1 MANTITSNASVAIT
15 NTQSHALIRT
25 SLSKSG
31 SCKTMKGNATAD
43 TILVD
48 KSRGNNYTVDA
59 CVRVHGTIK
68 VDQNGTM
75 KKRLDRFKLF
85 AQAIVNLTRKGVEI
99 NKALVMGEMD
109 RLWMVHKENRDLKQI
124 DSETFD
130 SVLAE
135 LFGQGFYDRMYAP
148 VEENAVKAGDF
159 SVSDL
164 TIDILASRVGTV
176 GSDNMAVWDAPAPAS
191 PVSTMQH
198 VAGGSPNE
206 ADAVKRKPV
215 RRKK

>member
-1 MANTITSNASVAIT
+1 
-15 NTQSHALIRT
+15 
-25 SLSKSG
+25 
-31 SCKTMKGNATAD
+31 MKGNATAD

-68 VDQNGTM
+68 VDHNGTM

-135 LFGQGFYDRMYAP
+135 LFGQGFYDRMYAA
-148 VEENAVKAGDF
+148 VDENAVKAGDF

-164 TIDILASRVGTV
+164 TIDILTSRVGAV
-176 GSDNMAVWDAPAPAS
+176 GADNMAVWEAPASAS
-191 PVSTMQH
+191 PVSAMQH

-206 ADAVKRKPV
+206 ADTVKRKPV

>member
-43 TILVD
+43 AILVD

-85 AQAIVNLTRKGVEI
+85 AQAVVNLTRQGAPI
-99 NKALVMGEMD
+99 NKALIIGEMD
-109 RLWMVHKENRDLKQI
+109 RLWTLHKENRDLKQI

-135 LFGQGFYDRMYAP
+135 LFGQGFYDRMYAA

-164 TIDILASRVGTV
+164 SIDILNSVVGAV
-176 GSDNMAVWDAPAPAS
+176 GSENPAVWNSAQIATSAI
-191 PVSTMQH
+191 TH
-198 VAGGSPNE
+198 IAGGQANE
-206 ADAVKRKPV
+206 ADRKPV
-215 RRKK
+215 RRKRK